1 MGYSYRNN
9 GNIKDFWPDDD
20 DNTMYISSGCDS
32 LQDLIN
38 LAQDKWP
45 GTLMEDI
52 EITSEKIH
60 TSCLTY
66 DLYNSSDYT
75 DFIILTRRVNLS
87 K

>member
-20 DNTMYISSGCDS
+20 ENTMYRASGSDS

-38 LAQDKWP
+38 LAKEKWP
-45 GTLMEDI
+45 DASMEDI
-52 EITSEKIH
+52 EITSENIH

-66 DLYNSSDYT
+66 DLYDSSDYT
-75 DFIILTRRVNLS
+75 QFTVLTRRS
-87 K
+87 R

>member
-9 GNIKDFWPDDD
+9 GNIKDYWPDDD
-20 DNTMYISSGCDS
+20 DNTIYRASSCDS

-38 LAQDKWP
+38 LAKEKWP
-45 GTLMEDI
+45 GTAMEDI

-66 DLYNSSDYT
+66 DLYDASDYT
-75 DFIILTRRVNLS
+75 DFIILTRRTR
-87 K
+87 